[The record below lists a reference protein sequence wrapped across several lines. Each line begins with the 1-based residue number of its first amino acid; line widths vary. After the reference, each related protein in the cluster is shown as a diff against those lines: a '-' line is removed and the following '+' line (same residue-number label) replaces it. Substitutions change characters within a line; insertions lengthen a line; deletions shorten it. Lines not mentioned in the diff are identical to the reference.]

1 MCNISLTENKNLFA
15 KKIYSCLKFLVA
27 SIHESQHLVLCT
39 AFSPECPDIDVSAPD
54 GAAVAV
60 VAVVGVVVGQLEHV
74 RPSHVASRVTA
85 ATAKP
90 AATAEE
96 LSDATANVLVGVAV
110 KRIARRAKF
119 QNQIEF

>member
-1 MCNISLTENKNLFA
+1 M
-15 KKIYSCLKFLVA
+15 
-27 SIHESQHLVLCT
+27 VLCT

>member
-1 MCNISLTENKNLFA
+1 M
-15 KKIYSCLKFLVA
+15 
-27 SIHESQHLVLCT
+27 VLCT

-54 GAAVAV
+54 GAAVAVVAV

-96 LSDATANVLVGVAV
+96 LSDATANVLIGVAV